1 MSPTRERNDCRVTG
15 LTERSCCSGDSLSP
29 TAPGPAPHAGP
40 RFTRLP
46 LFLRS
51 WRTPLKGSPDPALF
65 GSPGSLY
72 SPLAQPSGY
81 HFFVFGSFCF
91 FACLSACLLPSLSP
105 RIASKRVHF
114 CRRLRCEQW
123 QQHSTYRFLFVCARP
138 FLELAVMASV
148 MRSVKNFAL
157 VAVIVGCS
165 AAVSVNA
172 QAAAP
177 APPPSND
184 VAAMVPAVVAPVAA
198 GLLAFLAAH
207 IF

>member
-1 MSPTRERNDCRVTG
+1 
-15 LTERSCCSGDSLSP
+15 
-29 TAPGPAPHAGP
+29 
-40 RFTRLP
+40 
-46 LFLRS
+46 
-51 WRTPLKGSPDPALF
+51 
-65 GSPGSLY
+65 
-72 SPLAQPSGY
+72 
-81 HFFVFGSFCF
+81 
-91 FACLSACLLPSLSP
+91 
-105 RIASKRVHF
+105 
-114 CRRLRCEQW
+114 
-123 QQHSTYRFLFVCARP
+123 
-138 FLELAVMASV
+138 MASV